1 MRAAHWWRSNDE
13 TQQTVQ
19 VEEKVD
25 GTKLT
30 LVRNGKEFDK
40 AHFSKNFIVAY
51 KGTVI
56 YEEDMVAIIEKN
68 ARRHSIGNAQ
78 YSLIYEHL
86 KKSHSKLQAI
96 PKNTE
101 FFIEFLM
108 EKPTLTRDYKV
119 KHKAVLIG
127 YAKTTFTE
135 EGGRLVTSPKEMQR
149 EKVEEYAK
157 LFKIDSPRVL
167 LKGKMF
173 PYKELCTSACDPLF
187 FDLLMKNMGKFDN
200 HGKHVSK
207 AEHYVALTETFL
219 ELQSRYGGPM
229 EGVVITLE
237 NGNMLKILQ
246 PDQHDKDIRRKKK
259 DRFLMSTERE
269 VKYFLEMKSFAREW
283 LDSTYAQESI
293 ALKNDILKVP
303 RTFKERLKS
312 LSYFAYQTALVMQYF
327 PHHDKKTMFQ
337 KQEDFHYLLKYLFL
351 KDLPENNNAL
361 FIGRLQ
367 PPSKMHIEIIREG
380 LREYNRVIVAIVKGK
395 KSDID
400 DNPFSFATQQ
410 EILRAAF
417 PKEERLEII
426 QVATGNLFSAIEKSK
441 RNVNAVLCGEDR
453 ANTYSAQLLQNPEIR
468 IVRFL
473 RDMNG
478 VSGTKLREAL
488 KNNDKTTFVDNVDSS
503 VVKFYD
509 KLKSEICKR

>member
-1 MRAAHWWRSNDE
+1 
-13 TQQTVQ
+13 
-19 VEEKVD
+19 
-25 GTKLT
+25 
-30 LVRNGKEFDK
+30 
-40 AHFSKNFIVAY
+40 
-51 KGTVI
+51 
-56 YEEDMVAIIEKN
+56 
-68 ARRHSIGNAQ
+68 
-78 YSLIYEHL
+78 
-86 KKSHSKLQAI
+86 
-96 PKNTE
+96 
-101 FFIEFLM
+101 
-108 EKPTLTRDYKV
+108 
-119 KHKAVLIG
+119 
-127 YAKTTFTE
+127 
-135 EGGRLVTSPKEMQR
+135 
-149 EKVEEYAK
+149 
-157 LFKIDSPRVL
+157 
-167 LKGKMF
+167 
-173 PYKELCTSACDPLF
+173 
-187 FDLLMKNMGKFDN
+187 
-200 HGKHVSK
+200 
-207 AEHYVALTETFL
+207 
-219 ELQSRYGGPM
+219 
-229 EGVVITLE
+229 
-237 NGNMLKILQ
+237 
-246 PDQHDKDIRRKKK
+246 
-259 DRFLMSTERE
+259 
-269 VKYFLEMKSFAREW
+269 
-283 LDSTYAQESI
+283 
-293 ALKNDILKVP
+293 
-303 RTFKERLKS
+303 
-312 LSYFAYQTALVMQYF
+312 
-327 PHHDKKTMFQ
+327 MFQ